1 MEILFRAKR
10 RIAKVPQEPSMRSR
24 IVDQIEQSLTSARK
38 ELTKSVFDY
47 DARAESLREK
57 SANEELSGNIFAM
70 NSWIWVWSR
79 DRK

>member
-10 RIAKVPQEPSMRSR
+10 RVAKVPQEPSMRSR

-57 SANEELSGNIFAM
+57 ERKRRVIRKH
-70 NSWIWVWSR
+70 VR
-79 DRK
+79 DE